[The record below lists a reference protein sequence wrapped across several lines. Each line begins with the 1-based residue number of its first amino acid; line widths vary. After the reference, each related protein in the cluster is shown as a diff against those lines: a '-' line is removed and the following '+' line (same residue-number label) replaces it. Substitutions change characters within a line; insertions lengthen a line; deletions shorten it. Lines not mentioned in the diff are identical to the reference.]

1 MSYVA
6 APPAPSTVAPP
17 PLQSEARRAQLLR
30 AGKRRATGLLL
41 VMGAAFLAAVLLT
54 DDSGWTGYLRA
65 GLEASLVGGL
75 ADWFAVTALF
85 RHPLGVPI
93 PHTAVI
99 KERKDQF
106 GDTLGEF
113 VQENFLSADAIGER
127 VRASNAI
134 ARVADWLII
143 PENARTVSGRA
154 SEIVVSLADL
164 VREEDVHE
172 LVDTEIRR
180 AIENVQLAPLAGR
193 VLGFATADGR
203 HQELL
208 DAVLRSVH
216 QYLDDH
222 RESLRERF
230 GARSPWWLPG
240 AVEDRLF
247 DRLADGFGSL
257 LQSVNDDPNHELRVV
272 FDERVKELVVRL
284 QHDPELLARGE
295 ALKQDLLA
303 HPELRVWTASLWTDL
318 KAGLRTQA
326 DDPDSPLRRRI
337 TDGVIAAATRL
348 RDDPVLQERGGA
360 ARRLRRRV
368 GRRALPG
375 RARVTRQRHDR
386 TLGRRRDLAAARA
399 AARARPA
406 VHPHQRDDR
415 RRTRRPRDPR
425 DRASALIPNV
435 DDRRCRSV
443 RSRPHARTDPVAMDR
458 ARRARRHPRARRRRD
473 RRSRIRRGRQGG
485 GGDRLVR
492 RIRAR
497 TRFGRASCTTPGAR
511 RTSAP
516 A

>member
-1 MSYVA
+1 M
-6 APPAPSTVAPP
+6 
-17 PLQSEARRAQLLR
+17 
-30 AGKRRATGLLL
+30 
-41 VMGAAFLAAVLLT
+41 
-54 DDSGWTGYLRA
+54 
-65 GLEASLVGGL
+65 
-75 ADWFAVTALF
+75 
-85 RHPLGVPI
+85 
-93 PHTAVI
+93 
-99 KERKDQF
+99 
-106 GDTLGEF
+106 
-113 VQENFLSADAIGER
+113 
-127 VRASNAI
+127 
-134 ARVADWLII
+134 
-143 PENARTVSGRA
+143 
-154 SEIVVSLADL
+154 
-164 VREEDVHE
+164 HE

-348 RDDPVLQERGGA
+348 RDDPVLQERAERLVDSGVGSVVA
-360 ARRLRRRV
+360 HFQDELASLVSGTIARWDADETSRRLELLLGPDLQFIRINGTIV
-368 GRRALPG
+368 GALAG
-375 RARVTRQRHDR
+375 
-386 TLGRRRDLAAARA
+386 LG
-399 AARARPA
+399 
-406 VHPHQRDDR
+406 
-415 RRTRRPRDPR
+415 
-425 DRASALIPNV
+425 I
-435 DDRRCRSV
+435 
-443 RSRPHARTDPVAMDR
+443 HAIAQV
-458 ARRARRHPRARRRRD
+458 
-473 RRSRIRRGRQGG
+473 
-485 GGDRLVR
+485 L
-492 RIRAR
+492 
-497 TRFGRASCTTPGAR
+497 
-511 RTSAP
+511 
-516 A
+516 